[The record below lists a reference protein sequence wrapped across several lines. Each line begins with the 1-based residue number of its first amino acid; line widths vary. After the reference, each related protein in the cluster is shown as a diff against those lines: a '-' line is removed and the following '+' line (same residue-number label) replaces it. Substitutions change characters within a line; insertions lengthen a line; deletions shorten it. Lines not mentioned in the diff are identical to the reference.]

1 MGQSVYSG
9 MKPGAGNDDYS
20 QALDRV
26 LQAWEKRQPE
36 APRQDRL
43 IQLAARRQM
52 SVQELQEVLERID
65 RGYRMLHRR
74 QAPTRS
80 QIVDLALEHINS
92 H

>member
-1 MGQSVYSG
+1 
-9 MKPGAGNDDYS
+9 MKPATIDDYS

-26 LQAWEKRQPE
+26 LQSWEQRHMT

-43 IQLAARRQM
+43 IQLAAERQM
-52 SVQELQEVLERID
+52 TVQQLQQVLERID
-65 RGYRMLHRR
+65 RGYRLLHPR

-80 QIVDLALEHINS
+80 EIVDLAVEHINS

>member
-1 MGQSVYSG
+1 
-9 MKPGAGNDDYS
+9 MKPAAGHDDYS

-26 LQAWEKRQPE
+26 LKAWEKRQPD

-52 SVQELQEVLERID
+52 TVQELQQVLERID
-65 RGYRMLHRR
+65 RGYRMLHAR

-80 QIVDLALEHINS
+80 EIVDLALEHINS